1 MRSRLALS
9 CLVAVT
15 AVATHLVAP
24 RPAPAAEPLA
34 QFHCGEH
41 IQLTFERRVL
51 PEDVPRIDLE
61 SQRKAGKAANIVLNP
76 GPTLL
81 ANPDALQAW
90 NDAVDE
96 WESIISDPV
105 TVVINGDLAP
115 LGPGI
120 LGSTGSSQWQ
130 AGYATIR
137 NAIVSDAAG
146 DETVATQL
154 PTLAQ
159 FNIAMP
165 PGCTFPDQLS
175 ATKANL
181 RALGFDM
188 SFDDPNPDAT
198 ITFSTNF
205 PFDYD
210 RSDGIT
216 PGQYDFH
223 GIAFHELGHALGF
236 VSEVDDADYF
246 VDQGTTGN
254 LRPTPLDMYR
264 LLPGVAA
271 TNFTGG
277 TRQIVPGSI
286 ESNTVNWDGSA
297 DLRMSTGR
305 FTGDGRQASHWK
317 ANELTGT
324 YLGVMDPT
332 GSAGELLLTTN
343 NDVRMFGLIGWDVSN
358 SITDCNTNG
367 VEDADDISNGTS
379 LDCNNN
385 GIPDECDLAGGG
397 STDVDNDGIPD
408 ECEAD
413 CDNNGLP
420 DDYEITEGLKPDCNN
435 NGVPDGCDISSG
447 SSTDVN
453 GNSVPDE
460 CEPDCN
466 NNGIPD
472 AFDIAQ
478 GTSLDCNFNGV
489 PDECDIASG
498 TSTDVNGNGIADDC
512 EPDCNA
518 NDIPDSWD
526 ISQGTSPD
534 CNANGVPDECDIS
547 SGASDD
553 LNGNSIPDECET
565 DCNNNGVPD
574 DWDISQGTSSDA
586 NGNGVPDECD
596 PDCNENNVPDDLDI
610 DAQLSQD
617 CNGNGIP
624 DECDI
629 ASGTSQD
636 CDGNGIPDEC
646 DPDCNE
652 NQVPDACDI
661 SSGTSQ
667 DVDGNG
673 IPDEC
678 SPTGIDGTPE
688 LEYRAQA
695 VPNPFNPATTIRFE
709 MADPGRAQVSVY
721 DVAGR
726 RVRTLVDGEFAVGV
740 HEARWDGRSSDGS
753 PVSSGVYYVVY
764 TGNGNTTRLKLTLVK

>member
-1 MRSRLALS
+1 MRLRLALS
-9 CLVAVT
+9 CLVAVAAGAGSPIT
-15 AVATHLVAP
+15 P
-24 RPAPAAEPLA
+24 PPAAAADPLP

-41 IQLTFERRVL
+41 IRLTFERRVL
-51 PEDVPRIDLE
+51 PDDVPRIDLE
-61 SQRKAGKAANIVLNP
+61 SQRKAGKAANIILNA
-76 GPTLL
+76 GPTLQANGPAL
-81 ANPDALQAW
+81 AAW

-105 TVVINGDLAP
+105 TVVIDADLAA

-137 NAIVSDAAG
+137 NAIVADAAG
-146 DETVATQL
+146 DESVATQL

-159 FNIAMP
+159 FNVAVP
-165 PGCTFPDQLS
+165 PGSTFPDQLS

-188 SFDDPNPDAT
+188 GFDDPNPDAT
-198 ITFSTNF
+198 ITFSTDF

-216 PGQYDFH
+216 PGEYDFH

-246 VDQGTTGN
+246 VDQGTGGN

-286 ESNTVNWDGSA
+286 ESNTVNWDGSV

-332 GSAGELLLTTN
+332 GSAGELLVTTA
-343 NDVRMFGLIGWDVSN
+343 NDVRMFGLIGWDVVN
-358 SITDCNTNG
+358 GITDCNNNG
-367 VEDADDISNGTS
+367 VDDADDISNGTS
-379 LDCNNN
+379 QDCNNN
-385 GIPDECDLAGGG
+385 GVPDECDLAGGG
-397 STDVDNDGIPD
+397 SVDIDGDGIPD

-420 DDYEITEGLKPDCNN
+420 DDYEIAEGLKPDCNA
-435 NGVPDGCDISSG
+435 NGVPDGCDLSSG
-447 SSTDVN
+447 TSQDVD

-460 CEPDCN
+460 CQPDCN
-466 NNGIPD
+466 ENGVPD
-472 AFDIAQ
+472 SFDISQ
-478 GTSLDCNFNGV
+478 GTSIDCNFNGI

-512 EPDCNA
+512 EPDCNN

-526 ISQGTSPD
+526 ISQGTSQD
-534 CNANGVPDECDIS
+534 CNANNVPDECDIS
-547 SGASDD
+547 SGSSADA
-553 LNGNSIPDECET
+553 NANSVPDECET

-574 DWDISQGTSSDA
+574 DFDISQGTSSDA
-586 NGNGVPDECD
+586 NSNGVPDECD
-596 PDCNENNVPDDLDI
+596 PDCNDNNVPDDLDI
-610 DAQLSQD
+610 AAQISQD
-617 CNGNGIP
+617 CNENGIP
-624 DECDI
+624 DECDM
-629 ASGTSQD
+629 
-636 CDGNGIPDEC
+636 
-646 DPDCNE
+646 DCNL
-652 NQVPDACDI
+652 NQIPDACDI

-678 SPTGIDGTPE
+678 APTGIDGTPE
-688 LEYRAQA
+688 LRYRAQA

-709 MADPGRAQVSVY
+709 MADPGRARVHVY

-726 RVRTLVDGEFAVGV
+726 RVRTLVDGEFAAGV
-740 HEARWDGRSSDGS
+740 HETRWDGRSGAGS